1 MKRINSFFAAMLIL
15 MLAASFIHVQA
26 DAQSIAG
33 KEKKTGAWLGVRL
46 KVEKIEIESDGKTE
60 IRENANNGAVVEG
73 VVKDSPAEKAG
84 LKKGDVITAFGSK
97 DITTAE
103 ALMDAVR
110 EATPG
115 SSIAL
120 TTLRDGK
127 KSTVNVE
134 LAESPS
140 RDEEKRVV
148 RRSIRAPRAPR
159 SPLPPSAPMLWH
171 GKSASYGLSL
181 STLNKQLG
189 EYFGAPDGKGVL
201 VEKVDENSD
210 AAKAG
215 FKAGD
220 VILRAG
226 KKTVVTVSD
235 FRSVLGAYDAGEK
248 IPVNIIRKGAKQ
260 TIELT
265 AKEPEKDLSFHGAPG
280 LGGVSR
286 FRSDGADDQ
295 YEDALKRY
303 EDVLK
308 DIDIDIDMDEM
319 KEGMRK
325 MRIIIDGKE
334 LELDNVNESLR
345 GIMEDVK
352 SHMEELREG
361 ESESVE
367 KKVKIRAT
375 QI

>member
-280 LGGVSR
+280 LGGVFR

>member
-1 MKRINSFFAAMLIL
+1 
-15 MLAASFIHVQA
+15 
-26 DAQSIAG
+26 
-33 KEKKTGAWLGVRL
+33 VRL
-46 KVEKIEIESDGKTE
+46 KVEKIEIETDGRTE
-60 IRENANNGAVVEG
+60 IKENTRGAVVEG
-73 VVKDSPAEKAG
+73 VVENSPADKAG

-97 DITTAE
+97 DIPTAE

-127 KSTVNVE
+127 KNTVNVALGE
-134 LAESPS
+134 PPS

-148 RRSIRAPRAPR
+148 RRSIRAPRPPR
-159 SPLPPSAPMLWH
+159 SPLPPSPPMMWH

-189 EYFGAPDGKGVL
+189 EYFGAPEGKGVL
-201 VEKVDENSD
+201 VEKVDEDSD

-226 KKTVVTVSD
+226 KKTVTTVSD
-235 FRSVLGAYDAGEK
+235 FRAVLGAYDAGEK

-265 AKEPEKDLSFHGAPG
+265 AKEQEKEYSFHGAPG
-280 LGGVSR
+280 LGGILR
-286 FRSDGADDQ
+286 FHADGTDDQ
-295 YEDALKRY
+295 FEDALERY

-319 KEGMRK
+319 NEGMRK

-334 LELDNVNESLR
+334 LELENLNESLR
-345 GIMEDVK
+345 DIMEDVK
-352 SHMEELREG
+352 GHMEELREG

-367 KKVKIRAT
+367 KKIKIRAT

>member
-1 MKRINSFFAAMLIL
+1 MKRINSFFAAMLML
-15 MLAASFIHVQA
+15 MLAASLIHVEA
-26 DAQSIAG
+26 DAQSIAD
-33 KEKKTGAWLGVRL
+33 KEKKTGTWLGVRL

-60 IRENANNGAVVEG
+60 IKDNTSGAVVEG
-73 VVKDSPAEKAG
+73 VVKGSPAEKAG

-97 DITTAE
+97 NIQSAE

-110 EATPG
+110 ESAPG
-115 SSIAL
+115 SAIAL

-127 KSTVNVE
+127 KNTVNVE

-148 RRSIRAPRAPR
+148 RRSIRVPRQPR
-159 SPLPPSAPMLWH
+159 SPLPPSPPMMWH

-201 VEKVDENSD
+201 VEKVDEDSD
-210 AAKAG
+210 AARAG

-226 KKTVVTVSD
+226 KKTVTTVSD
-235 FRSVLGAYDAGEK
+235 FRTVLGAYDAGEK
-248 IPVNIIRKGAKQ
+248 ISVSIVRKGAKQ

-265 AKEPEKDLSFHGAPG
+265 AKEQEKGFSFHNAPG
-280 LGGVSR
+280 LGGVFR

-295 YEDALKRY
+295 FEDALERY

-308 DIDIDIDMDEM
+308 DIDIDIDTDEM
-319 KEGMRK
+319 KEGIRK
-325 MRIIIDGKE
+325 MRIIINGDAIKLDGA
-334 LELDNVNESLR
+334 NESLR
-345 GIMEDVK
+345 MHLENLKGRIDEM
-352 SHMEELREG
+352 REG
-361 ESESVE
+361 ESESGE
-367 KKVKIRAT
+367 KKIKIRAT

>member
-1 MKRINSFFAAMLIL
+1 MKRINSFFAAMLML
-15 MLAASFIHVQA
+15 MLAASLIHVEA
-26 DAQSIAG
+26 DAQSIAD
-33 KEKKTGAWLGVRL
+33 KEKKTGTWLGVRL

-60 IRENANNGAVVEG
+60 IKDNTSGAVVEG
-73 VVKDSPAEKAG
+73 VVKGSPAEKAG

-97 DITTAE
+97 NIQSAE

-110 EATPG
+110 ESAPG
-115 SSIAL
+115 SAIAL

-127 KSTVNVE
+127 KNTVNVE

-148 RRSIRAPRAPR
+148 RRSIRVPRQPR
-159 SPLPPSAPMLWH
+159 SPLPPSPPMMWH

-201 VEKVDENSD
+201 VEKVDEDSD
-210 AAKAG
+210 AARAG

-226 KKTVVTVSD
+226 KKTVTTVSD
-235 FRSVLGAYDAGEK
+235 FRTVLGAYDAGEK
-248 IPVNIIRKGAKQ
+248 ISVSIVRKGAKQ

-265 AKEPEKDLSFHGAPG
+265 AKEQEKGFSFHNAPG
-280 LGGVSR
+280 LGGVFR

-295 YEDALKRY
+295 FEDALERY

-308 DIDIDIDMDEM
+308 DIDIDIDTDEM
-319 KEGMRK
+319 KEGIRK
-325 MRIIIDGKE
+325 MRIIINGEAIKLDGA
-334 LELDNVNESLR
+334 NESLLNHLEGLKGR
-345 GIMEDVK
+345 L
-352 SHMEELREG
+352 EEMREG
-361 ESESVE
+361 ESESGE
-367 KKVKIRAT
+367 KKIKIRAT

>member
-1 MKRINSFFAAMLIL
+1 MKRINSFFAALLIL
-15 MLAASFIHVQA
+15 MLAVSFIHVQA

-60 IRENANNGAVVEG
+60 IKENNTNGAVVEG
-73 VVKDSPAEKAG
+73 VVKDSPADKAG
-84 LKKGDVITAFGSK
+84 LKKGDVITVFGSK
-97 DITTAE
+97 SIQSAD

-110 EATPG
+110 ESTPG
-115 SSIAL
+115 STIAL

-127 KSTVNVE
+127 KNTVNVE
-134 LAESPS
+134 LAESRS
-140 RDEEKRVV
+140 RDEEKRIV
-148 RRSIRAPRAPR
+148 RRSIRAPRPPH
-159 SPLPPSAPMLWH
+159 SPLPPSAPMIWH

-181 STLNKQLG
+181 STLNRQLG

-201 VEKVDENSD
+201 VEKVDEDSD
-210 AAKAG
+210 AARAG

-226 KKTVVTVSD
+226 KKTVTTVGD

-265 AKEPEKDLSFHGAPG
+265 AKEQEKDLSFHSAPG
-280 LGGVSR
+280 LGGVFR

-295 YEDALKRY
+295 YEDALERY
-303 EDVLK
+303 EEVLK
-308 DIDIDIDMDEM
+308 DIDIDIDMDEL
-319 KEGMRK
+319 KEGMRR
-325 MRIIIDGKE
+325 MRIIINGE
-334 LELDNVNESLR
+334 TIELDGANESLLNHLEGLKGR
-345 GIMEDVK
+345 L
-352 SHMEELREG
+352 EEMREG
-361 ESESVE
+361 DSASGE
-367 KKVKIRAT
+367 KKMKIRAT